1 MELYNAF
8 VGIDIGKFEV
18 VVATNLVKKPKTF
31 KNTLEGFQEF
41 WGAYQDILNSSLVIL
56 ETTGGYER
64 LFLLELMKLDISTH
78 RANTRQVK
86 AFIRSLGI
94 HGKTDGIDAYALA
107 QYGLE
112 RHQRLGLYQRQS
124 VLLEE
129 LQGLAERRLDLNKT
143 LVQEKNR
150 SQAPTATPW
159 IQKSCQAVI
168 KVLKEELECVL
179 TAMNVLLETCPE
191 LAKRKEV
198 LQSIAGI
205 GEVISMQLIA
215 LLPELGYLNRRAIA
229 SLVGLAPHPN
239 ESGTKTGQRRTKG
252 GRQQVRNIL
261 LGHIIKG

>member
-1 MELYNAF
+1 VF
-8 VGIDIGKFEV
+8 
-18 VVATNLVKKPKTF
+18 
-31 KNTLEGFQEF
+31 LE
-41 WGAYQDILNSSLVIL
+41 D
-56 ETTGGYER
+56 
-64 LFLLELMKLDISTH
+64 
-78 RANTRQVK
+78 
-86 AFIRSLGI
+86 
-94 HGKTDGIDAYALA
+94 
-107 QYGLE
+107 
-112 RHQRLGLYQRQS
+112 
-124 VLLEE
+124 
-129 LQGLAERRLDLNKT
+129 LQALAERRLDLNKS

-150 SQAPTATPW
+150 SQAPTVTPW

-168 KVLKEELECVL
+168 KVLKDELECVL

-252 GRQQVRNIL
+252 GRQHVRNIL
-261 LGHIIKG
+261 FMAGMSAIRSKSFIGAYYQGLIARGKKKMVALVAVMRKIIVIANARIKDALKLEGVVFDGSIGASRP